1 MANILLRWFF
11 NAVAIGVTTLVLG
24 GIRVDEEGASTPD
37 RLITLLLVAAVFGLV
52 NAVIKP
58 VVKFFAFP
66 LYLLTLGLITFVVN
80 ALMLLLTSWIS
91 DQVGLVFEVVSFL
104 DALLGAAIISIV
116 SWILSLVVDRR

>member
-11 NAVAIGVTTLVLG
+11 NAVAIGVTTLVLD

-80 ALMLLLTSWIS
+80 ALMLLLTSWLS
-91 DQVGLVFEVVSFL
+91 DQVGLVFEVAGFL
-104 DALLGAAIISIV
+104 NALLGTAIISIV
-116 SWILSLVVDRR
+116 SWILSLVIDRR

>member
-80 ALMLLLTSWIS
+80 ALMLLLTSWLS